1 MASGKVFSNPE
12 QCNESQTMTPK
23 GRERQRRILD
33 AAREVFLEQGFE
45 NASISEIMKRAGGS
59 MSTLYR
65 CFGNKLGL
73 FEAMMQQATND
84 LFDNVDDRVVWHKG
98 LEEGLRSF
106 GRRFVEQINTPN
118 AIALYRLVISVNGAD
133 REDIQ
138 RIFYTNGPE
147 RVRLRLTE
155 FLREQA
161 QQGRLNVA
169 SCELAAGQFIDLI
182 KEPWHQQALLGVPHS
197 PDVAE
202 KSLEQGIAIFLYGV
216 GTERSHKE

>member
-1 MASGKVFSNPE
+1 MSNPE
-12 QCNESQTMTPK
+12 QCNDNQAMTPK

-45 NASISEIMKRAGGS
+45 NASIGEIMKRAGGS

-84 LFDNVDDRVVWHKG
+84 LFDSVDDRVVWHDG

-106 GRRFVEQINTPN
+106 GRRFIEQINTPN
-118 AIALYRLVISVNGAD
+118 AIALFRLVISVNGAD

-138 RIFYTNGPE
+138 RIFYANGPG
-147 RVRLRLTE
+147 RVRSRLTE
-155 FLREQA
+155 FLSAQA
-161 QQGRLNVA
+161 DKGRINVD

-182 KEPWHQQALLGVPHS
+182 KEPWHQQALFGVSYPS
-197 PDVAE
+197 DLPE
-202 KSLEQGIAIFLYGV
+202 KSLEQGIALFLNGV
-216 GTERSHKE
+216 KAKDVDA